1 MEERESKSDSGDSP
15 TANWWSEL
23 LLILDNIW
31 IHSLDDHSFWT
42 SLIWHRIRANFF
54 YTIFPLFFPA
64 SHHDEGLI
72 IVQNLPVNKT
82 KLKHQTVFFFQG
94 NCLLFP
100 QITHCSEALKPRRK
114 FGTVCNLIFD
124 GSVLTKKK
132 YQYCA
137 ERSILRFFT
146 SVKKKGEGFFLFY
159 LYPPSSS
166 LCKSIKIWSD
176 FPVNGISDWQVQL
189 LGKVAASY

>member
-82 KLKHQTVFFFQG
+82 KLKHQTVFFSG
-94 NCLLFP
+94 ELFV
-100 QITHCSEALKPRRK
+100 ISTDTHCSEALKPRRK

-132 YQYCA
+132 VPILCGEVYPSIFYECKE
-137 ERSILRFFT
+137 ERGRFF
-146 SVKKKGEGFFLFY
+146 SFLSLSPLVKFM
-159 LYPPSSS
+159 
-166 LCKSIKIWSD
+166 
-176 FPVNGISDWQVQL
+176 
-189 LGKVAASY
+189 